1 MVNVVRR
8 EAPANWSLPPRRGTT
23 SHLLLSLLIPVPDLA
38 AQVFRPSCP
47 PCTGIQF
54 SFPASTKRGRSRQV
68 TAIRMRY
75 ASAKGRPIFKKIL
88 APIRGAHEDAP
99 ALDMGFLLAS
109 RFGARVE
116 AFYAAPSNTASVTVD
131 TVESKPS
138 DEVAHL
144 EGTELYRAA
153 LILFSERF
161 GRATSIVPR
170 GSGLLAGFSS
180 LPGTEAELVAAKGC
194 VSDLIIIAHP
204 AGDGPTWPN
213 LSLESAIREPRPVD
227 PAGGLSNRYS
237 DRSRLE
243 WNS

>member
-1 MVNVVRR
+1 M
-8 EAPANWSLPPRRGTT
+8 
-23 SHLLLSLLIPVPDLA
+23 
-38 AQVFRPSCP
+38 
-47 PCTGIQF
+47 
-54 SFPASTKRGRSRQV
+54 
-68 TAIRMRY
+68 
-75 ASAKGRPIFKKIL
+75 FKKIL

-109 RFGARVE
+109 RVGARVE

-161 GRATSIVPR
+161 ERATSIVPR

-180 LPGTEAELVAAKGC
+180 LPGTEAELVAAKGR

-213 LSLESAIREPRPVD
+213 LSLESAIRGTGCPVLLIPRVVSQTGTRVAVAWNGTVEAARAVRFALPLLER
-227 PAGGLSNRYS
+227 A
-237 DRSRLE
+237 SRP
-243 WNS
+243 S